1 MARLPKGWGAA
12 FNLINPQLRHVLK
25 GMISST
31 WAPQLS
37 VLYFPCCD
45 THLCV
50 SNSFQRLSAILGKR
64 EKEACSQVDILTDL
78 PHSTTSSSSA
88 AVAGAEQFPYPI
100 SFDFLPSSSCHGC
113 DCDAISTR
121 PFIPRVL
128 LKRHEVWEGLA
139 WNLSTNQMQNVDLQS
154 GQKFL
159 DTTCMHMAPK

>member
-1 MARLPKGWGAA
+1 MREGEDYITGMNNQWTVGSWRRATNEYQWVPRQKCNKISA
-12 FNLINPQLRHVLK
+12 INSHLRHVLK

-113 DCDAISTR
+113 DCDAIPTR
-121 PFIPRVL
+121 PFL
-128 LKRHEVWEGLA
+128 G
-139 WNLSTNQMQNVDLQS
+139 
-154 GQKFL
+154 
-159 DTTCMHMAPK
+159 CC

>member
-1 MARLPKGWGAA
+1 MFNIFLTKIGSFKHLAFTKICKWRLDQLFKQPESRWMARLPKGWGAA
-12 FNLINPQLRHVLK
+12 FNLINPHLRHVLK

-37 VLYFPCCD
+37 VLYFPRSD

-113 DCDAISTR
+113 DCDAIPTL
-121 PFIPRVL
+121 PFL
-128 LKRHEVWEGLA
+128 G
-139 WNLSTNQMQNVDLQS
+139 
-154 GQKFL
+154 
-159 DTTCMHMAPK
+159 CC

>member
-1 MARLPKGWGAA
+1 MFNIFFIRIGSFRDLAFTKICKWRRDQLFKQPESRWMARLPKGWGAA
-12 FNLINPQLRHVLK
+12 FNLINPHLRHVLK

-31 WAPQLS
+31 WPPQLS

-113 DCDAISTR
+113 DCDAIPTR
-121 PFIPRVL
+121 PYL
-128 LKRHEVWEGLA
+128 G
-139 WNLSTNQMQNVDLQS
+139 
-154 GQKFL
+154 
-159 DTTCMHMAPK
+159 CC